1 MKIEIGKK
9 YISRSGK
16 IYTIT
21 TYNGHT
27 YGHSRCA
34 AMWYLGGY
42 CLSSTE
48 PHEDDLI
55 EEVKEPNMEFL
66 TDKGVSSIGEVGPLK
81 VGDRVTF
88 SDGSYSCYPTKG
100 GFKNDHPAMV
110 GRQETGTIIAT
121 GCSLPA
127 LYIQIPYSDAKQH
140 NDTIVWT
147 DSGKA
152 YFTRL
157 AFLKRV

>member
-9 YISRSGK
+9 YKSRDGRV
-16 IYTIT
+16 YTIT
-21 TYNGHT
+21 SFNGST
-27 YGHSRCA
+27 YGYGAIS
-34 AMWYLGGY
+34 AMWYEGGY
-42 CLSSTE
+42 ALCNRA
-48 PHEDDLI
+48 PHPYDLI
-55 EEVKEPNMEFL
+55 EEVKESNMEFL
-66 TDKGVSSIGEVGPLK
+66 TDKGVSNIGEVGPLK

-88 SDGSYSCYPTKG
+88 SDGSYACYPANG
-100 GFKNDHPAMV
+100 GFKNDHPAMG